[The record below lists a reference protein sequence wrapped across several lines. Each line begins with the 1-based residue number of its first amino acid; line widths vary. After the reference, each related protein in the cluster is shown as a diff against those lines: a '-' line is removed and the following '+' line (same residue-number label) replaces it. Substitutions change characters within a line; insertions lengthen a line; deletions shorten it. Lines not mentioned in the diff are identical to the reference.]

1 MYVGRH
7 YLRSHHC
14 LAMQKAYTSKK
25 NNITC
30 AICNKAFGL
39 KEALTEHMITHKD
52 DAVNT
57 CSVCGKSYKHRQ
69 SLHRPTTESSTSRP
83 VEKKTC
89 QNCNKVGWLY
99 WGLTPL

>member
-1 MYVGRH
+1 MCVGRH
-7 YLRSHHC
+7 LRSHHC

-25 NNITC
+25 KQHYMC
-30 AICNKAFGL
+30 YMCNKAFGL

-52 DAVNT
+52 DAVNI
-57 CSVCGKSYKHRQ
+57 CSVCGNSYKHRQ
-69 SLHRPTTESSTSRP
+69 SLHRPTTESSTSCP